1 MVAPPAVAPLIGA
14 LLGWLAGVALQM
26 QRADLLPAPPML
38 ALAAA
43 ALVAGWAL
51 VLLRRHGRPPQR
63 ATWPAATLCALLM
76 AVAGAAS
83 TEGRAGLR
91 LAERLAPALE
101 GQDLWVTGVVARL
114 PQSNPAG
121 TRFLFE
127 VESARQQDRAVPLPP
142 RLMLGWYHG
151 ADAGGPLLGP
161 ERLRAGQRW
170 QLPLRLR
177 QPHGNLNPQGFDYE
191 LWLFEQ
197 GVGATGYVRARAGQP
212 ARLLADDAGHPVER
226 LRQRVC
232 ERIEARIADPNAA
245 GVLAALAVGD
255 QGAIDRSDWDLFR
268 ITGLA
273 HLVAVSGLHI
283 TMFAWLAAAVGGWA
297 WRRSPRL
304 MLWLPAPLAGRWA
317 GLALAAAYAL
327 LAGWGVPAQRTVLM
341 IAVVVLLRSLGLRWP
356 GPLLLLWAA
365 VAVTVLDP
373 WALLQP
379 GFWLS
384 FVAVGLLMLSDP
396 ARPPPPGASWRQRLR
411 AAVQG
416 GVHTQAVAT
425 VGLAPLG
432 LIFFGQLS
440 LVGFVANL
448 VAIPLVTLVIT
459 PLALLGMLL
468 PALWQPAALLVQA
481 LLAGAGTLAAWP
493 WATWAAAGAPAWA
506 AALGLLGGALLVMP
520 LPPRLRLLGLPL
532 LLPLLAPPLERPP
545 EGRFELLAL
554 DVGQGTAVLVRTRQ
568 HLLVYDA
575 GPLYGPESDAGQRVL
590 LPLLRARGEARIDR
604 LLLSHSDSDHTG
616 GAAALLARWPVGV
629 LHSSLPAA
637 HPLRAAPVA
646 QQPCRAGQ
654 RWQWDGVDFEIL
666 FPFDPTDV
674 ARPNTVSCVLR
685 VRGAQGSALL
695 AGDIERAQ
703 ELALVQQLGDGLRSD
718 WLLVPH
724 HGSKTS
730 SGDAFLAAVQPR
742 LALVQAG
749 YRSRFG
755 HPAPEVVARYAAR
768 GITLLR
774 TDSCGAWTW
783 AADGGMHC
791 QRRLAARYWHHRAG
805 NGLTQSQAG
814 QGSDR

>member
-1 MVAPPAVAPLIGA
+1 MPAPPAVAPLIGG
-14 LLGWLAGVALQM
+14 LLGWLFGLALQL
-26 QRADLLPAPPML
+26 QRAELLPPTPALALGAL
-38 ALAAA
+38 ALAS
-43 ALVAGWAL
+43 LL
-51 VLLRRHGRPPQR
+51 LLRRTLQRLPPV
-63 ATWPAATLCALLM
+63 WAAVAAALLM

-83 TEGRAGLR
+83 TEGRAALR
-91 LAERLAPALE
+91 LAERLQPALE

-127 VESARQQDRAVPLPP
+127 VETAQHHGQAVPLPP
-142 RLMLGWYHG
+142 RLMLSWYHG
-151 ADAGGPLLGP
+151 ADTGGPLLGP

-177 QPHGNLNPQGFDYE
+177 QPHGNLNPHGFDYE

-197 GVGATGYVRARAGQP
+197 GVGASGYVRARAAQP
-212 ARLLADDAGHPVER
+212 ARLLVEDAGHPVER
-226 LRQRVC
+226 LRQTVR
-232 ERIEARIADPNAA
+232 ERIEAWVADPNAA

-255 QGAIDRSDWDLFR
+255 QGAIDRADWELFR

-283 TMFAWLAAAVGGWA
+283 TMLAWLAAALLGRL
-297 WRRSPRL
+297 WRGSPRL
-304 MLWLPAPLAGRWA
+304 MQALPAPLAARWG
-317 GLALAAAYAL
+317 GLVLATAYAL

-356 GPLLLLWAA
+356 GPLLLLLAA
-365 VAVTVLDP
+365 VVVTVLDP
-373 WALLQP
+373 WALLQA

-396 ARPPPPGASWRQRLR
+396 ASPAPAGATWRQNLQ
-411 AAVQG
+411 AALHG
-416 GVHTQAVAT
+416 GVRTQAVAT

-448 VAIPLVTLVIT
+448 VAIPWVTLVIT

-468 PALWQPAALLVQA
+468 PPLWLPAAWLVQT
-481 LLAGAGTLAAWP
+481 LLAAAGWLAAWP
-493 WATWAAAGAPAWA
+493 GATWAAATAPAWA
-506 AALGLLGGALLVMP
+506 ALLGLLGGALLVMP

-545 EGRFELLAL
+545 AGRFELVAL

-590 LPLLRARGEARIDR
+590 LPLLRARGETRIDR

-616 GAAALLARWPVGV
+616 GAAALLARLPVAL

-637 HPLRAAPVA
+637 HPLRAAPV
-646 QQPCRAGQ
+646 PHESCRAGQ
-654 RWQWDGVDFEIL
+654 RWHWDGVNFEIL
-666 FPFDPTDV
+666 FPFDPADGG
-674 ARPNTVSCVLR
+674 RPNTVSCVLR
-685 VRGAQGSALL
+685 VSGSRGSALL

-703 ELALVQQLGDGLRSD
+703 ELALVQRHGDGLRSD
-718 WLLVPH
+718 LLLVPH

-730 SGDAFLAAVQPR
+730 SGEAFIAAVRPR

-755 HPAPEVVARYAAR
+755 HPAPEVVARYAGR
-768 GITLLR
+768 GVTLLR

-783 AADGGMHC
+783 AADGGMQC
-791 QRRLAARYWHHRAG
+791 QRRLAPRYWHHRHGGGTEEA
-805 NGLTQSQAG
+805 QAAPG
-814 QGSDR
+814 PIR